1 VLDANGWPAADVS
14 RGLRNG
20 QWRFAIDIDRAFWGM
35 L

>member
-1 VLDANGWPAADVS
+1 MFYDLVRADVS

-20 QWRFAIDIDRAFWGM
+20 QWRFSIDIDRGFWGI